1 LQGLVGTTLKGIQT
15 INTYRD
21 LYSRSA
27 ITIASMTAQ
36 CSCVEFALLQVQETI
51 VNNPQSIYRLRS
63 DSALARHF
71 SSVFGACQLVFS
83 ILDQRL
89 KALLDNGSNQYGE
102 LGTMKKIKQVWND
115 QEMKDLLRNIES
127 QASAINLLLGA
138 LQM

>member
-1 LQGLVGTTLKGIQT
+1 
-15 INTYRD
+15 
-21 LYSRSA
+21 
-27 ITIASMTAQ
+27 MTAQ